1 MKMEIKTKFK
11 VGDIVY
17 TTQYTTKAEQESE
30 YLYRKACCLQKHRLK
45 VGKTTTDKYEKEDE
59 KKRLGVGII
68 RKVKIYSIGISVHSD
83 KTKIWYYVGLDIYN
97 NCHAYE
103 NECFS
108 ERSELEK
115 IIALE
120 DEAMTLKIMKTTS
133 RFNVGDVVY
142 FIDETKKSK
151 TIKKSKIKSIKI
163 SGDAD
168 KWYVVYN
175 LGFKLNVKEEECY
188 GSLVQL
194 AQNTDY

>member
-1 MKMEIKTKFK
+1 MEIKTKFK

-17 TTQYTTKAEQESE
+17 TTKYTTKAEQESE
-30 YLYRKACCLQKHRLK
+30 YLYRKACCLQKQRLK
-45 VGKTTTDKYEKEDE
+45 IGKTTIGKYEEDE
-59 KKRLGVGII
+59 KKRLGSGII

-83 KTKIWYYVGLDIYN
+83 KTEVWYYVGLDPYN
-97 NCHAYE
+97 HCYAKGS
-103 NECFS
+103 ECFS

-142 FIDETKKSK
+142 FIDG

-168 KWYVVYN
+168 KPYVVYN